1 MSLQFLKNLN
11 GSNSG
16 HFAKFLSSLES
27 KENLFLSWYP
37 SSGEDFR
44 NVVNLNDLFMGS
56 KIRGNKQWKQPDIFI
71 YTDPNPEFNELFPE
85 EMTNEFTKPMTEM
98 ESLLIEYADL
108 SGWYIYQDDLL
119 EVRVKRFEWLPEL
132 EAMLDRELEWWGDIG
147 LTKKKVA
154 YMLLD
159 IWTEEFGELEAH
171 LIYCNVGNEWF
182 ANKLITE
189 NAEISHI
196 TKVEYGSKYMGGN
209 VKGSYLKNVL
219 SKLSTKFLICDS
231 LNISRDGDETAQRLY
246 PALRKDDSEYE
257 LNQLFVIPENYW
269 KNNNVTVFEVDIISR
284 EIEQSSYHKWAQ
296 DASAR
301 EHESFCG
308 GNIISPNEKYFID
321 KYAKNNCLDI
331 GCGTGNR
338 TFPEFERKGINYVG
352 IEQFKHLIEYSS
364 FSSKILLKDI
374 ASDSFHLEELG
385 NQKFDIA
392 FYFGGVVNGLISKN
406 VRLTAW
412 ENIEKVAK
420 KYANYILFDTL
431 SHFAWFQDESHEIG
445 KALQLNP
452 MFPPQYFYSLKE
464 LKNLFAIH
472 QLEIVEEKEEVL
484 VGGPYRRTHY
494 LLKHIGV

>member
-16 HFAKFLSSLES
+16 HFAKLLSSLES
-27 KENLFLSWYP
+27 KENLYLSWYP

-44 NVVNLNDLFMGS
+44 NVVILNDLFMGS
-56 KIRGNKQWKQPDIFI
+56 KISGNKQWKQPDLFI
-71 YTDPNPEFNELFPE
+71 YTDFNTTQFTDLFPE
-85 EMTNEFTKPMTEM
+85 EIASEFTKPMTEM
-98 ESLLIEYADL
+98 ESILSEYSDL
-108 SGWYIYQDDLL
+108 GGWNIFYDDKTG
-119 EVRVKRFEWLPEL
+119 VRIKRFEWLPEL
-132 EAMLDRELEWWGDIG
+132 NAMFDKQLMHSGEFG
-147 LTKKKVA
+147 LSNKKVA

-159 IWTEEFGELEAH
+159 IWTKEFGELEAH

-189 NAEISHI
+189 NAKISHL
-196 TKVEYGSKYMGGN
+196 TKVKYGSNFGGAIASGN
-209 VKGSYLKNVL
+209 YLKNIL
-219 SKLSTKFLICDS
+219 TKLGTQYYICDS
-231 LNISRDGDETAQRLY
+231 LNTVRSGDEAAQRLY

-269 KNNNVTVFEVDIISR
+269 NNNNVTVFEVDLISG
-284 EIEQSSYHKWAQ
+284 EIEQSFYHKWAQ

-301 EHESFCG
+301 EHESLCG
-308 GNIISPNEKYFID
+308 GNVISPNEKYFID

-352 IEQFKHLIEYSS
+352 IEQFKHLKEFSK

-374 ASDSFHLEELG
+374 ASDSFQIDEVG

-392 FYFGGVVNGLISKN
+392 FYFGGVVNGFVSKN
-406 VRLTAW
+406 VRSTAW
-412 ENIEKVAK
+412 KNIEQVAQK
-420 KYANYILFDTL
+420 QANYILFDTL
-431 SHFAWFQDESHEIG
+431 SHFDWFHDESHEFG
-445 KALQLNP
+445 KVLQLNP

-464 LKNLFAIH
+464 LKNLFAKH
-472 QLEIVEEKEEVL
+472 YLEIVEEKEEVL
-484 VGGPYRRTHY
+484 MGTIRRTHY
-494 LLKHIGV
+494 VLKCTI